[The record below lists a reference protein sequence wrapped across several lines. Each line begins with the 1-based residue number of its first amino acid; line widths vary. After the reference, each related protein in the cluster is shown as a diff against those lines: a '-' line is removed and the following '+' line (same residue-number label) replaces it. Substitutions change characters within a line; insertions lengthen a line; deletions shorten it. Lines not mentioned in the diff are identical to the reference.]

1 MNNLKELL
9 GEVKNVI
16 HLFEKIVNNVVP
28 EIYIGLLAFICIHS
42 LGQETFG
49 YSAILIVLTI
59 GYVVR
64 FIRKGQVLKYKLAYK
79 SAKSV
84 FDEYKVIQEN
94 KCVSQSIIEGL
105 CQKINTFY
113 PVSENA
119 AQALVVYDNC
129 YVFNSERF
137 NKLIQKSIGLFGNE
151 IWLSKRNSQYYITL
165 SEQFKIKIKN
175 CISDYQK
182 GKRIGLSYAPLDV
195 FINNLKIERTI
206 QDEHCPSSSHH
217 S

>member
-9 GEVKNVI
+9 DEVKSVI
-16 HLFEKIVNNVVP
+16 HLFEKILNNVVP

-105 CQKINTFY
+105 CQKENEPY
-113 PVSENA
+113 PVSEYVA
-119 AQALVVYDNC
+119 HALVIYDKCNKFGSEK
-129 YVFNSERF
+129 FNA
-137 NKLIQKSIGLFGNE
+137 LIRKPIDLFGNE
-151 IWLSKRNSQYYITL
+151 ISLSKKGSQFSITL
-165 SEQFKIKIKN
+165 SERFKIKIKN

-182 GKRIGLSYAPLDV
+182 GKKIGLSYAPLDA
-195 FINNLKIERTI
+195 FINDLKVERII
-206 QDEHCPSSSHH
+206 QHEHCHTSTHH